1 MDLFP
6 KASSSRGN
14 TDCIHLDLFPEMP
27 CGHNPSNSTDGRCH
41 KPCGALL
48 SCGCV
53 CKGDCDACHQGRVH
67 KICKEPCHKLLICG
81 HTCEFPCKMLCPP
94 CPQKCDTKCSHKQ
107 CTSVCGSPCEPCQ
120 EPCTWA
126 CPHLKCS
133 RPCSEI
139 CDRDICEQ
147 ACSVFL
153 NCGHKCVGVCGE
165 LCPPCK
171 ICHPDKYTVIF
182 HTEEESSNDAR

>member
-1 MDLFP
+1 
-6 KASSSRGN
+6 
-14 TDCIHLDLFPEMP
+14 MP

-120 EPCTWA
+120 VMPYTMFMQDFIVIID
-126 CPHLKCS
+126 LV
-133 RPCSEI
+133 R
-139 CDRDICEQ
+139 
-147 ACSVFL
+147 F
-153 NCGHKCVGVCGE
+153 
-165 LCPPCK
+165 
-171 ICHPDKYTVIF
+171 KYKKT
-182 HTEEESSNDAR
+182 